1 MDTVTESDL
10 AIALARQGGIGFIHK
25 NMSIEDQAAEVD
37 RVKRIESGM
46 IRNPVTLTADCTVGQ
61 AEDLMRRYK
70 ISGLPVIEG
79 EGKLIGI
86 VTNRDIKYHK
96 DMGQLVGDMM
106 TKDNLITAPVGTTLD
121 QAKEILLS
129 NRIEK
134 LPITCLLYTSP
145 SPRDA

>member
-1 MDTVTESDL
+1 
-10 AIALARQGGIGFIHK
+10 
-25 NMSIEDQAAEVD
+25 
-37 RVKRIESGM
+37 M

-134 LPITCLLYTSP
+134 LPITDENGYLK
-145 SPRDA
+145 D